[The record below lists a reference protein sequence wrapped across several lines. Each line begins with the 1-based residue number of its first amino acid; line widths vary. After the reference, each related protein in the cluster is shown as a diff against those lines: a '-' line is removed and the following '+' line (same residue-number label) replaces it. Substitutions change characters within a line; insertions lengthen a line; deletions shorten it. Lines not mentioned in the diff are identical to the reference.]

1 MERRNRSVE
10 ALNQLKFIDT
20 LDEEDRMSG
29 LQRWVQTYLSVEDK
43 FEFDLEFK
51 DLQVL
56 LELYYKNINFMKEYN
71 LNIQQQ
77 MAENKKLKAFV
88 ENAYQA

>member
-29 LQRWVQTYLSVEDK
+29 LQRWVQTYLSAENK

-71 LNIQQQ
+71 SNIQQQ

-88 ENAYQA
+88 ENAYQV

>member
-20 LDEEDRMSG
+20 LDEEERVSG
-29 LQRWVQTYLSVEDK
+29 LQRWVQNYLSTDNK

-56 LELYYKNINFMKEYN
+56 LELYYKNINFMKSFN
-71 LNIQQQ
+71 SNIQQQ
-77 MAENKKLKAFV
+77 MAENQKLRAFV
-88 ENAYQA
+88 QNT